1 MIRNHTKWVS
11 IEDSEL
17 LVTESET
24 VAVKA
29 AEVIIEEQQAK
40 AAKEKAE
47 NERIQEQQDASVK
60 NIKEQAE
67 DPFDPNKIEA
77 TDTSSADEDSDD
89 SKSEGVMSDEEGNE
103 GDDIGDAGSD
113 SEGNDSDSETEG
125 ADDSGED
132 LTGDDG
138 GSDNSSNLE
147 SGDEG
152 LDDDGENSG
161 EGDVDEVSEDSS
173 EDDNHSDTKNDTEK
187 MSEDGTEDGEDKEDS
202 ESIKE
207 DGGELDEDNSET
219 EDSDGDDPIVFETNL
234 GDGAGEDDESD
245 DEDLSEESDDDG
257 DSETDADDE
266 ESEETEADLE
276 DESEEVE
283 SEDAIDE
290 AAAEEELEVEDVD
303 LSTTDEEVEEAEEEL
318 EEAEDE
324 GEEIED
330 EVIDDTKTL
339 EDLEKETASV
349 EEFIQLLK
357 VAKESAHYEP
367 LFMAQVD
374 SKLNALHGMFGT
386 NGPGIP
392 SLESFNDPQHAGLYY
407 STSLEAFEG
416 FKKRLNNIKNAVS
429 LKLAESIR
437 SLNVKMLE
445 PAVKNLNTIIDG
457 MLAKVNSEDSDYS
470 VTFKVKLESDK
481 DIVKAYGDDTKT
493 ITAMINRISKQQL
506 RVVNEAANVLKSTTS
521 AKFKDIP
528 KAAQATLQIKNVD
541 FKGLADGSLIG
552 NNKTITKDPGK
563 SNGTVM
569 HQMAEHLV
577 KSAIKVGT
585 TEYDGDKTK
594 KITLNKADLVRLLS
608 LCKMQIGLVTKAK
621 KEIGEP
627 AVAQSKLIAKDYIKL
642 LDDQFLKEH
651 ENVETNEDYNIL
663 YIPHGI
669 YSGLKIVNE
678 HTILTYK
685 FIVYHCLGNVSV
697 ITRRLKNT
705 IK

>member
-1 MIRNHTKWVS
+1 MIRNYKKWVS
-11 IEDSEL
+11 VEDSDL
-17 LVTESET
+17 MVTESEE

-29 AEVIIEEQQAK
+29 VETIIEEQQAK

-47 NERIQEQQDASVK
+47 NETIQEQQDAQIE
-60 NIKEQAE
+60 NIKAQAE
-67 DPFDPNKIEA
+67 DPFDPDKVEVA
-77 TDTSSADEDSDD
+77 DSTGADEDPADPE
-89 SKSEGVMSDEEGNE
+89 SEGELTDETSG
-103 GDDIGDAGSD
+103 A
-113 SEGNDSDSETEG
+113 TE
-125 ADDSGED
+125 DDSGVNNSDVDETAED
-132 LTGDDG
+132 TLSEAEGDSEEDSGADDG
-138 GSDNSSNLE
+138 GSDDSSDNE
-147 SGDEG
+147 PGDEG
-152 LDDDGENSG
+152 LDEV
-161 EGDVDEVSEDSS
+161 EEVSEGSDDSIDPETDS
-173 EDDNHSDTKNDTEK
+173 IDSEVDSGEVSEGDTEGESEEDDSA
-187 MSEDGTEDGEDKEDS
+187 SEEDDLFGLNESEESEPESEIEGDDS
-202 ESIKE
+202 EVDDDSEEI
-207 DGGELDEDNSET
+207 DDESET
-219 EDSDGDDPIVFETNL
+219 EDDSGDDSTDTTDI
-234 GDGAGEDDESD
+234 EDDSES
-245 DEDLSEESDDDG
+245 EAEES
-257 DSETDADDE
+257 
-266 ESEETEADLE
+266 E

-303 LSTTDEEVEEAEEEL
+303 LSTTEDEVEEAEDEL

-324 GEEIED
+324 GEEVED
-330 EVIDDTKTL
+330 EIIDDTKTL
-339 EDLEKETASV
+339 EDLEKESASV

-374 SKLNALHGMFGT
+374 SKLNALHDMFGT

-392 SLESFNDPQHAGLYY
+392 SLESFNEPQYAELYY
-407 STSLEAFEG
+407 STSLESFEG
-416 FKKRLNNIKNAVS
+416 FKKRLNTIKKAVS

-437 SLNVKMLE
+437 SLNAKMVD
-445 PAVKNLNTIIDG
+445 PAVKSLNTIIDG
-457 MLAKVNSEDSDYS
+457 MLAKVNSEGSDYS

-481 DIVKAYGDDTKT
+481 DILKAYGDDTKT
-493 ITAMINRISKQQL
+493 ITAMINRISKHQL
-506 RVVNEAANVLKSTTS
+506 RVVDEAAKVLKSTTS
-521 AKFKDIP
+521 AKFKDIH
-528 KAAQATLQIKNVD
+528 KTAKATLQIKNVD
-541 FKGLADGSLIG
+541 FKGLADSSLIG

-569 HQMAEHLV
+569 HEVAEHLV

-621 KEIGEP
+621 NEIGEP

-642 LDDQFLKEH
+642 LDDQFHKEH
-651 ENVETNEDYNIL
+651 DNVETAEDYNIL

-685 FIVYHCLGNVSV
+685 FIVNHCLDNVST

>member
-1 MIRNHTKWVS
+1 MIRNYEKWVS
-11 IEDSEL
+11 IEDSDL
-17 LVTESET
+17 MVTESED

-29 AEVIIEEQQAK
+29 AETIIEEQQAK

-47 NERIQEQQDASVK
+47 NEAIQEQQDVQIE
-60 NIKEQAE
+60 NIKAQAE
-67 DPFDPNKIEA
+67 DPFDPDKVE
-77 TDTSSADEDSDD
+77 TVDSTSADEDSADREIEGGLTDETDGTAEDNLGVDD
-89 SKSEGVMSDEEGNE
+89 PDVDEVTEDTESEAEGN
-103 GDDIGDAGSD
+103 
-113 SEGNDSDSETEG
+113 SEE
-125 ADDSGED
+125 DSG
-132 LTGDDG
+132 TDDG
-138 GSDNSSNLE
+138 GSDDSSDIE

-152 LDDDGENSG
+152 LDETEGDAG
-161 EGDVDEVSEDSS
+161 EGDIDELSEDSDDS
-173 EDDNHSDTKNDTEK
+173 TDPETDSDDSEVDSGALPEGDSEGESEEENSAANEDDLFGMNDTE
-187 MSEDGTEDGEDKEDS
+187 DS
-202 ESIKE
+202 EPETDDVAESV
-207 DGGELDEDNSET
+207 DDDSET
-219 EDSDGDDPIVFETNL
+219 EDDDSEVEDDSEDDSDDASEAEGDD
-234 GDGAGEDDESD
+234 
-245 DEDLSEESDDDG
+245 
-257 DSETDADDE
+257 
-266 ESEETEADLE
+266 ETED

-303 LSTTDEEVEEAEEEL
+303 LSTTDEDVEEAEDEL

-324 GEEIED
+324 GEEVEEEI
-330 EVIDDTKTL
+330 IDDTKTL
-339 EDLEKETASV
+339 EDLEKESASV

-392 SLESFNDPQHAGLYY
+392 SLESFNDPQHAELYY
-407 STSLEAFEG
+407 STSLESFEG
-416 FKKRLNNIKNAVS
+416 FKKRLSTIKKAIS

-437 SLNVKMLE
+437 SLNTKMVD

-457 MLAKVNSEDSDYS
+457 MLAKVNSEGSDYS
-470 VTFKVKLESDK
+470 VTFKIKLESDK
-481 DIVKAYGDDTKT
+481 DIVKAYGDDTKN

-506 RVVNEAANVLKSTTS
+506 RVVDEAAKVLKSTTS
-521 AKFKDIP
+521 AKFKDIH
-528 KAAQATLQIKNVD
+528 KTAKATLQIKNVD

-594 KITLNKADLVRLLS
+594 EITLNKGDLVRLLS

-621 KEIGEP
+621 KEVGEP

-642 LDDQFLKEH
+642 LDDQFYRESDG
-651 ENVETNEDYNIL
+651 VETEADYNIL

-685 FIVYHCLGNVSV
+685 FIVYHCLGNVSL